1 MGFLKAFLCFW
12 QKNCITYVFGN
23 FENCSTPTSFMV
35 TSKNPGFGYMT
46 DPSLIAVYYVFRST
60 VFWMYSQAYGPH
72 PLLRAASPYVPNYYG
87 GYPPPA
93 TAGPPTTGPATG
105 GYTLPPTAAYFPIT
119 AYTNNT
125 NTNNSNTQPNTASV
139 DNTQQVMM
147 SQDSLNQQPNTPD
160 LLMHRR
166 TVSCSWKNLLYKYI
180 SNN

>member
-1 MGFLKAFLCFW
+1 MKP
-12 QKNCITYVFGN
+12 KKSCIGLIN
-23 FENCSTPTSFMV
+23 S
-35 TSKNPGFGYMT
+35 
-46 DPSLIAVYYVFRST
+46 SLIAVYYVFRST

-125 NTNNSNTQPNTASV
+125 NTNTNNSNTQPNTASV

>member
-1 MGFLKAFLCFW
+1 MPRKVKSQTTFILY
-12 QKNCITYVFGN
+12 QKHPENVD
-23 FENCSTPTSFMV
+23 FELLSFMKPKK
-35 TSKNPGFGYMT
+35 SCIALINS
-46 DPSLIAVYYVFRST
+46 SLIAVYNVFRST

-166 TVSCSWKNLLYKYI
+166 TVSCSWKKYTTL
-180 SNN
+180 

>member
-1 MGFLKAFLCFW
+1 
-12 QKNCITYVFGN
+12 
-23 FENCSTPTSFMV
+23 
-35 TSKNPGFGYMT
+35 
-46 DPSLIAVYYVFRST
+46 
-60 VFWMYSQAYGPH
+60 MYSQAYGPH

-87 GYPPPA
+87 GYPPP
-93 TAGPPTTGPATG
+93 TAAAPTGPASG

-119 AYTNNT
+119 AYTNT
-125 NTNNSNTQPNTASV
+125 NNTQPNTASV

-166 TVSCSWKNLLYKYI
+166 AVSSFFFKLYI